1 MTVELKDWLNSI
13 NSTKKNLTEDDPDCI
28 KNYPPYIINRCLSG
42 HLDCIMYVNE
52 MNMNIDLDKQLQ
64 SDFYLN
70 TLRSKKRFA
79 PWIRKEELKNLESI
93 KSYYGY
99 SNEKAKQVLPLLTKE
114 QITFIQNKLEV
125 GGLK

>member
-1 MTVELKDWLNSI
+1 ME
-13 NSTKKNLTEDDPDCI
+13 EDPDCI
-28 KNYPPYIINRCLSG
+28 KKYPPYIINRCLSG

-52 MNMNIDLDKQLQ
+52 MNMHIDLDNQLQ
-64 SDFYLN
+64 YDFYLN

>member
-1 MTVELKDWLNSI
+1 MKTELKDWLNSI
-13 NSTKKNLTEDDPDCI
+13 NFTKEDLSHDI
-28 KNYPPYIINRCLSG
+28 KDYPSYIVNRCLSG
-42 HLDCIMYVNE
+42 HIDCIMYANE
-52 MNMNIDLDKQLQ
+52 MNKYSFLDKDMQY
-64 SDFYLN
+64 SFYLN
-70 TLRSKKRFA
+70 SLRKKKRFS
-79 PWIRKEELKNLESI
+79 PWLRKDKIKNLDVV

>member
-1 MTVELKDWLNSI
+1 MKE
-13 NSTKKNLTEDDPDCI
+13 DPDCI

-42 HLDCIMYVNE
+42 HLDSIMYANE

-64 SDFYLN
+64 YDFYLN

-99 SNEKAKQVLPLLTKE
+99 SNEKAKQVLPLLTE
-114 QITFIQNKLEV
+114 QQIRFIQKKLEV

>member
-1 MTVELKDWLNSI
+1 MSVELKDWLNSI
-13 NSTKKNLTEDDPDCI
+13 NSTKKNLVEEDPDCI

-52 MNMNIDLDKQLQ
+52 MNMHIDLDNQLQ
-64 SDFYLN
+64 YDFYLN

-79 PWIRKEELKNLESI
+79 PWIRKEELKNLECI

-99 SNEKAKQVLPLLTKE
+99 SNEKAKQVLPLLTEE
-114 QITFIQNKLEV
+114 QITTIRNKLEV

>member
-1 MTVELKDWLNSI
+1 
-13 NSTKKNLTEDDPDCI
+13 
-28 KNYPPYIINRCLSG
+28 
-42 HLDCIMYVNE
+42 
-52 MNMNIDLDKQLQ
+52 
-64 SDFYLN
+64 
-70 TLRSKKRFA
+70 
-79 PWIRKEELKNLESI
+79 LKNLESI